1 MRFLFDSAR
10 GKWDAPMRAWLR
22 LTSLFGLPDE
32 AGQTD
37 HLVIDALGPI
47 LRADGQ
53 QIVETPLPAQFRELL
68 NQLARR
74 ERNGRRRQ
82 QAMMRRRPSRDAG
95 LNTAVMPTSAPNNS
109 SPPVD
114 TIAAAI

>member
-1 MRFLFDSAR
+1 
-10 GKWDAPMRAWLR
+10 MRAWLR

-32 AGQTD
+32 AGQID

-53 QIVETPLPAQFRELL
+53 QIMEAPLPAQFRELL
-68 NQLARR
+68 DQLARG
-74 ERNGRRRQ
+74 ERNGRRRR
-82 QAMMRRRPSRDAG
+82 QAMLRRRRGRDAG
-95 LNTAVMPTSAPNNS
+95 LNTPVVPTSAPNHG

-114 TIAAAI
+114 TITAAI